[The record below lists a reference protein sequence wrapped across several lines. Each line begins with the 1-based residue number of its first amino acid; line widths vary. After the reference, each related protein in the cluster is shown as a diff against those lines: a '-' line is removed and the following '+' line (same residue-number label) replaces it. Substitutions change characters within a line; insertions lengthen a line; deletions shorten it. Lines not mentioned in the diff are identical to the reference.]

1 MLDEYY
7 ISRGWDGNG
16 VPSAAKLARLG
27 LTGTAAAAGVEPGAA
42 RTAEAAPAG
51 ASAGTAAP

>member
-7 ISRGWDGNG
+7 VSRGWSAEG

-27 LTGTAAAAGVEPGAA
+27 L
-42 RTAEAAPAG
+42 AP
-51 ASAGTAAP
+51 

>member
-7 ISRGWDGNG
+7 ISRGWNEGG

-27 LTGTAAAAGVEPGAA
+27 LTETAAAAGA
-42 RTAEAAPAG
+42 AAP
-51 ASAGTAAP
+51 